1 VLGAFVSKRCDL
13 RCANSR
19 LVPIAPV
26 AEAWRLKFGIRLYLN
41 TSAYARQTM
50 SKRIFVDVSNIIRV
64 DLHTGIQRVIR
75 EVTKSFVKPENGFD
89 IELIA
94 FKFTPLETIRIA
106 KEDLPWL
113 ATDIENVLRSDRR
126 IAAETQAQNSLSGLF
141 STFAKSAFFRAKIR
155 LAQSIGNARFT
166 HFLVGSARERG
177 TLNAYL
183 TLGRLVTAR
192 STHGGPGIEAEI
204 RPGDVVLLLDA
215 SWDVQNFRTHLE
227 RFKRLE
233 ATIVAVIYDVI
244 PLSHAHYVV
253 PGLTS
258 NFLNALDA
266 IVYGADRIVTI
277 SASELITVKQ
287 YVSQEPALKERKT
300 PLKFGYFHLGCN
312 VPATAKNDVNQS
324 VGLPDRFLALGSGA
338 LERACIF
345 LCVGT
350 VEPRKN
356 IDLVLDAFFQ
366 VWLKRRDVMLVL
378 VGKPGWKT
386 EKLQKRIEEHPLLNQ
401 NIFWSTSLNDAGLM
415 WLYNNSDFLLQASIT
430 EGFGLPIVEAMVAG
444 KQILCS
450 DIPVFHEVAGDKAIY
465 FDHTEAQSLSAKVN
479 SLSDLPRGNRN
490 VTPNRSAWIT
500 WDESAKQLF
509 ELIYTKQ

>member
-1 VLGAFVSKRCDL
+1 LLGS
-13 RCANSR
+13 
-19 LVPIAPV
+19 
-26 AEAWRLKFGIRLYLN
+26 
-41 TSAYARQTM
+41 
-50 SKRIFVDVSNIIRV
+50 
-64 DLHTGIQRVIR
+64 
-75 EVTKSFVKPENGFD
+75 VKE
-89 IELIA
+89 
-94 FKFTPLETIRIA
+94 K
-106 KEDLPWL
+106 
-113 ATDIENVLRSDRR
+113 
-126 IAAETQAQNSLSGLF
+126 
-141 STFAKSAFFRAKIR
+141 
-155 LAQSIGNARFT
+155 
-166 HFLVGSARERG
+166 G

-183 TLGRLVTAR
+183 TLSRLVMNPA
-192 STHGGPGIEAEI
+192 SNIGPGIEPEI
-204 RPGDVVLLLDA
+204 RPDDVVLLLDA
-215 SWDVQNFRTHLE
+215 SWDVQNFRSHLE
-227 RFKRLE
+227 RFKRLN

-266 IVYGADRIVTI
+266 IVYGADMIVTI
-277 SASELITVKQ
+277 SASELVTVKQ
-287 YVSQEPALKERKT
+287 YATQEPAFKERKT
-300 PLKFGYFHLGCN
+300 PLTFGYFHLGCN
-312 VPATAKNDVNQS
+312 LPATPKGDSTQS
-324 VGLPDRFLALGSGA
+324 AGLPDRFLALNSGA
-338 LERACIF
+338 LDLTCIF

-366 VWLKRRDVMLVL
+366 VWLKRRDVTLVL

-415 WLYNNSDFLLQASIT
+415 WLYDNSDYLLQASVT

-465 FDHTEAQSLSAKVN
+465 FDQTDARSLSTKVN
-479 SLSDLPRGNRN
+479 ALSDQPRGNRRI
-490 VTPNRSAWIT
+490 TPDRSAWIT

-509 ELIYTKQ
+509 DLIYPKHD